1 MWDNS
6 LDQILLKYERNWKTN
21 LKNIVHTVLGFMQPK
36 TRPKLIKDKIKKL
49 LVNLVTQGQSQASN
63 H

>member
-21 LKNIVHTVLGFMQPK
+21 LKNIVHTVLGFM
-36 TRPKLIKDKIKKL
+36 
-49 LVNLVTQGQSQASN
+49 
-63 H
+63 

>member
-6 LDQILLKYERNWKTN
+6 FDQILLKHERNWKTN

-36 TRPKLIKDKIKKL
+36 TRPKLIKDEIKKI

-63 H
+63 Q